1 MSVVSKIFSLAVPG
15 KFTRRLAAVTL
26 IGQAMTIFFG
36 ALAARQF
43 AMTGGGSEGQASA
56 YLIGGSALAVL
67 CILVS
72 GLLRRPG
79 GVVAGWGIQLLTFAT
94 AIVLPAMLIVGLIFT
109 GVWWLCLAQGHKVD
123 ALTAQWEAEDA
134 GPTQQPG
141 DED

>member
-1 MSVVSKIFSLAVPG
+1 MPGFPSLAVPG

-43 AMTGGGSEGQASA
+43 ALAGGEGQSQATT

-67 CILVS
+67 CVLAS

-79 GVVAGWGIQLLTFAT
+79 GIALGWIIQLLTFAC
-94 AIVLPAMLIVGLIFT
+94 AIVLPAMIIVGLIFT

-123 ALTAQWEAEDA
+123 AITAQWEAEDEA
-134 GPTQQPG
+134 ASQQPP